1 MIPKNTPT
9 NLANLPPEAIKEA
22 IAQLEAEGLV
32 AASGTVIEPYKVK
45 NYTYYRLCD
54 SKGNFLIHL
63 GNKESEWYSL
73 FSEAVK
79 RRKRITELKQ
89 LLKAQQSA
97 ADPEKSNG

>member
-1 MIPKNTPT
+1 LTPT

-54 SKGNFLIHL
+54 SKGHFLIHL

-89 LLKAQQSA
+89 LLKAQL
-97 ADPEKSNG
+97 DPLSYP